1 MKKISLKILICLASV
16 VFFFSLLSTVDVKA
30 DVNGNDI
37 VEYALTYVGKVPY
50 VWGGNSFTTGM
61 DCSGFVC
68 GVYEHFGI
76 NLWNYRAEIVNS
88 PLTTNLGTD
97 LSLAKP
103 GDILWFSGHVAIY
116 TGIKNG
122 EHWMVNETKGTYGSI
137 TDNVIYSPVRIHQN
151 AFANLKGVL
160 RVNGVV
166 WEGASTSSDYNVIND
181 GNWTIEITKTQNNA
195 LLKAT
200 YNTGV
205 KGSYTQAGIE
215 VYDYNMKSIAQYTEN
230 CGWNL
235 ANPSAWYDLSTDLG
249 VTLEPGAQYK
259 FSFEVVFNGNTY
271 KSGVYKFNTLG
282 ECNHT
287 WEDDYLA
294 SDPTVFTEGYMVQ
307 KCAKCGASMSVSIPK
322 LEPTISLNAETVTL
336 NVGEEFLLTIS
347 GMASGD
353 YVDSVISSN
362 TDVVSVGNNYNLTA
376 KQKSG
381 TATIKITLASGKIT
395 EIPVYVIEPEGTK
408 DSEQPKDSEVPKD
421 TDEPKDT
428 KETGKVLNIVIN
440 GKNKIVA
447 GTTSQ
452 YDASVTVSGD
462 ADRNV
467 IWSSK
472 DNNIA
477 IVSESGLVSAILPG
491 KTVIYATSNKGEVEA
506 SQAVYVIPAKVK
518 SIKAALSENKKIT
531 AKWEGQEGVSG
542 YQIQYSTSASFS
554 TKKTKTV
561 DGDTLSFSFKPTK
574 KKTYYVRIRA
584 FVKIGS
590 EKYYGAWKKVKIK
603 VK

>member
-1 MKKISLKILICLASV
+1 
-16 VFFFSLLSTVDVKA
+16 VDVKA

-37 VEYALTYVGKVPY
+37 VEYALTYVGKIPY
-50 VWGGNSFTTGM
+50 VYGGKDFTTGM
-61 DCSGFVC
+61 DCSAFVC

-76 NLWNYRAEIVNS
+76 NLWNYRNQIVNS

-97 LSLAKP
+97 LSLARP
-103 GDILWFSGHVAIY
+103 GDILWFTKHVAIY

-122 EHWMVNETKGTYGSI
+122 EYWMVNETTGTYDGI
-137 TDNVIYSPVRIHQN
+137 KDNVIYSPVRIHQN

-166 WEGASTSSDYNVIND
+166 WENGSGDTGSDYNVIND

-200 YNTGV
+200 YNAGV

-230 CGWNL
+230 CSWNL

-282 ECNHT
+282 ECSHT
-287 WEDDYLA
+287 WENDYLA
-294 SDPTVFTEGYMVQ
+294 SDPTVFTKGYMVQ

-362 TDVVSVGNNYNLTA
+362 TDVVSVGNNYNLIS

-381 TATIKITLASGKIT
+381 TATITITLASGKIA
-395 EIPVYVIEPEGTK
+395 EIPVYVNESAKTENTEEP
-408 DSEQPKDSEVPKD
+408 Q
-421 TDEPKDT
+421 DT

-452 YDASVTVSGD
+452 YDASVTVQGD

-467 IWSSK
+467 IWHSK
-472 DNNIA
+472 DDDIA
-477 IVSESGLVSAILPG
+477 TVSESGLVSAIIPG
-491 KTVIYATSNKGEVEA
+491 KTVIYATSVEGDIEA
-506 SQAVYVIPAKVK
+506 SQAVYIIPSKVK
-518 SIKAALSENKKIT
+518 SVTAVLSENKKIV
-531 AKWEGQEGVSG
+531 AKWERQEGVSG
-542 YQIQYSTSASFS
+542 YQIQYSTSSSFS
-554 TKKTKTV
+554 KKKSKTI
-561 DGDTLSFSFKPTK
+561 DEDSSSFSFKPSK
-574 KKTYYVRIRA
+574 KKTYYIRIRA

-590 EKYYGAWKKVKIK
+590 EKYYGAWKKTKIK

>member
-1 MKKISLKILICLASV
+1 MKKLSLKILICLVSV
-16 VFFFSLLSTVDVKA
+16 FSFCLLLSTVDVKA

-76 NLWNYRAEIVNS
+76 NLWNYRDRIVYS

-122 EHWMVNETKGTYGSI
+122 EHWMVNETKGTYDGI
-137 TDNVIYSPVRIHQN
+137 TDNVIYSPVRIHKD

-166 WEGASTSSDYNVIND
+166 WENGSGDTGSDYNVIND

-230 CGWNL
+230 CSWNL

-282 ECNHT
+282 ECSHI
-287 WEDDYLA
+287 WENDYLA

-307 KCAKCGASMSVSIPK
+307 KCSKCGASMSVSIPK

-362 TDVVSVGNNYNLTA
+362 TDVVRVENNYNLIA

-381 TATIKITLASGKIT
+381 TATITITLASGKIA
-395 EIPVYVIEPEGTK
+395 EIPVYVNESAKTENTEEP
-408 DSEQPKDSEVPKD
+408 Q
-421 TDEPKDT
+421 DT

-440 GKNKIVA
+440 GKSKIVA

-452 YDASVTVSGD
+452 YDASVTVQGD

-467 IWSSK
+467 IWHSK
-472 DNNIA
+472 DDDIA
-477 IVSESGLVSAILPG
+477 TVSESGLVSAIIPG
-491 KTVIYATSNKGEVEA
+491 KTVIYATSIEGEIEA

-518 SIKAALSENKKIT
+518 SVTAVLSKNKKILT
-531 AKWEGQEGVSG
+531 KWERQEGVSG

-554 TKKTKTV
+554 TKKSKTI
-561 DGDTLSFSFKPTK
+561 DGDSLSFSFKPSK
-574 KKTYYVRIRA
+574 KKTYYIRIRA

>member
-1 MKKISLKILICLASV
+1 MKKISLKILICLVSV
-16 VFFFSLLSTVDVKA
+16 FSFCLLLSTVDVKA

-97 LSLAKP
+97 LSVAKP

-200 YNTGV
+200 YNAGV

-230 CGWNL
+230 CNWNM
-235 ANPSAWYDLSTDLG
+235 ANPSAWYDLSKDFG

-282 ECNHT
+282 ECSHT
-287 WEDDYLA
+287 WENDYLA

-408 DSEQPKDSEVPKD
+408 DSEQPEDSEV
-421 TDEPKDT
+421 PKDT

-491 KTVIYATSNKGEVEA
+491 KTVIYATSIEGEIEA

-518 SIKAALSENKKIT
+518 SVTAALSENKKIT

-554 TKKTKTV
+554 TKKSKTI
-561 DGDTLSFSFKPTK
+561 DGDSLSFSFKPSK
-574 KKTYYVRIRA
+574 KKTYYIRIRA